1 MLPSIDIHDLSVDFP
16 LYHGGGRSLK
26 KTVLAAATGRFGED
40 KQSRVV
46 VQALRD
52 INFSLRSGDRLGL
65 IGHNGAGKT
74 TLLRVLAQIYEPTH
88 GRISVVGQVHTLI
101 DPNMG
106 MNPDLTGN
114 ENIRLRGLYHGLSA
128 SALRNLRDDV
138 ATFSELG
145 DFLDIP
151 VRTYSSGM
159 LIRLGFALATSIPPE
174 ILLMDEWI
182 LAGDA
187 SFLER
192 AEARLEGLVRHAD
205 ILVLSSHML
214 PIVNTWTTRS
224 LWMEGG
230 RVVMDGPSADVISAY
245 TGRHSPA

>member
-1 MLPSIDIHDLSVDFP
+1 MQPGIDIRDLSVDFP
-16 LYHGGGRSLK
+16 LYHGSSRSIK
-26 KTVLAAATGRFGED
+26 KIMLAAATGRFGKD
-40 KQSRVV
+40 TQRRVV

-52 INFSLRSGDRLGL
+52 INLTLRSGDRLGL

-74 TLLRVLAQIYEPTH
+74 TLLRVLAGIYEPTCGH
-88 GRISVVGQVHTLI
+88 VSVVGNVHTLI

-106 MNPDLTGN
+106 MNPELTGR

-128 SALRNLRDDV
+128 PALRNLQDDV

-145 DFLDIP
+145 HFLDIP

-187 SFLER
+187 DFLAR
-192 AEARLEGLVRHAD
+192 AQARLEGLVKTAD

-214 PIVNTWTTRS
+214 PIIETWTTRS

-230 RVVMDGPSADVISAY
+230 RVQMDGPSADVVRAY
-245 TGRHSPA
+245 KGNHL